1 MQSLLDQLKGLD
13 VLAGAEMGGL
23 PVQLQPIPGHTP
35 VVQVS
40 IEGRDEL
47 PIFVTSSDM
56 QIICICYLWTEEEV
70 KPERRTELLESL
82 LDLNP
87 SVPLSSFGRVDGRYV
102 LTGALGRDASVQ
114 DIAREVAV
122 LSDNAL
128 DALDALSE
136 FLN

>member
-13 VLAGAEMGGL
+13 ILAGAAMGGL
-23 PVQLQPIPGHTP
+23 AVQLQPIPGQTP
-35 VVQVS
+35 VIQVS

-47 PIFVTSSDM
+47 PIFITSSDM
-56 QIICICYLWTEEEV
+56 QVICICYLWTEEEV
-70 KPERRTELLESL
+70 KTERRTELLESL

-102 LTGALGRDASVQ
+102 LTGALGRNASVE
-114 DIAREVAV
+114 DVAREVAV

>member
-13 VLAGAEMGGL
+13 VLAGAAMGGL
-23 PVQLQPIPGHTP
+23 AVQLQPIPGHTP

-40 IEGRDEL
+40 IEGREEL
-47 PIFVTSSDM
+47 PIFITSSDM
-56 QIICICYLWTEEEV
+56 QVICICYLWTEEEV
-70 KPERRTELLESL
+70 KAERRTELLESL

-102 LTGALGRDASVQ
+102 LTGALGRNASVE

>member
-1 MQSLLDQLKGLD
+1 MQPLLDQLKGLD
-13 VLAGAEMGGL
+13 VLAGAEMGGRS
-23 PVQLQPIPGHTP
+23 VQLQPIPGHTP
-35 VVQVS
+35 VIQVS

-56 QIICICYLWTEEEV
+56 QIICICYLWAEEEV
-70 KPERRTELLESL
+70 KPARRTELLESL
-82 LDLNP
+82 LELNP

>member
-13 VLAGAEMGGL
+13 VLAGAAMGGL
-23 PVQLQPIPGHTP
+23 TVQLQPIPGHTP

-40 IEGRDEL
+40 IEGREEL
-47 PIFVTSSDM
+47 PIFITSSDM
-56 QIICICYLWTEEEV
+56 QVICICYLWTEEEV

-102 LTGALGRDASVQ
+102 LTGALGRNASVE

>member
-13 VLAGAEMGGL
+13 VLAGAAMGGL
-23 PVQLQPIPGHTP
+23 TVQLQPIPGRTP

-47 PIFVTSSDM
+47 PIFITSSDM

-70 KPERRTELLESL
+70 KAERRTELLESL

-102 LTGALGRDASVQ
+102 LTGALGRNAGVEDV
-114 DIAREVAV
+114 AREVAV

>member
-13 VLAGAEMGGL
+13 VLAGAAMGGL
-23 PVQLQPIPGHTP
+23 AVQLQPIPGHTP
-35 VVQVS
+35 VIQVS

-47 PIFVTSSDM
+47 PIFITSSDM
-56 QIICICYLWTEEEV
+56 QVICICYLWTEEEV
-70 KPERRTELLESL
+70 KAERRTELLESL

-102 LTGALGRDASVQ
+102 LTGALGRNASVE
-114 DIAREVAV
+114 DVAREVAV

>member
-13 VLAGAEMGGL
+13 VLAGAAMGGL
-23 PVQLQPIPGHTP
+23 TVQLQPIPGQTP

-47 PIFVTSSDM
+47 PIFITSSDV

-102 LTGALGRDASVQ
+102 LTGALGRNAGVEDV
-114 DIAREVAV
+114 AREVAV

>member
-13 VLAGAEMGGL
+13 VLAGAAMGGL
-23 PVQLQPIPGHTP
+23 AVQLQPIPGSTP

-56 QIICICYLWTEEEV
+56 QIICICYLWTEEDV
-70 KPERRTELLESL
+70 KPARRTELLESL

-87 SVPLSSFGRVDGRYV
+87 SVPLSSFGRVGGRYV
-102 LTGALGRDASVQ
+102 LTGALGRNASVE

>member
-1 MQSLLDQLKGLD
+1 MQPLLDQLKGLD
-13 VLAGAEMGGL
+13 VLAGAEMGGRS
-23 PVQLQPIPGHTP
+23 VQLQPIPGHTP
-35 VVQVS
+35 VIQVS

-47 PIFVTSSDM
+47 PIFVTSSDV
-56 QIICICYLWTEEEV
+56 QIICICYLWGEEEV
-70 KPERRTELLESL
+70 KPARRTELLESL